1 MVNSALLIS
10 AVVFFI
16 ILAGLFAGAETGL
29 YRLSRLRLRL
39 GVEKKRLSFV
49 MLSRCLRDSSGLLL
63 SMLIGTNLSYYLT
76 TSIVTYVFLKAGT
89 EYRAELFA
97 TLLTAPTL
105 FVFSEL
111 IPKNI
116 FFYRA
121 DSLMPYLSPV
131 LYGFH
136 KVLSFC
142 GIIPVLKLIS
152 GFFVRLAGAASSE
165 KSVITS
171 AQRYKVQAILRDTH
185 EEGIL
190 SSVQTDIINRLV
202 SISNIR
208 IRSVMIPI
216 NHVKTIDVNSDNS
229 AVLNKLNK
237 CAFTR
242 LPVTEDRAENII
254 GFINIY
260 ETSAT
265 LQQFANLKKFVKPIR
280 KVDANTTVTDAIN
293 IMQKENQKIVLV
305 TRGARPGRE
314 NSGVVT
320 GRLFPRVS
328 RERPIGIVTMKDLVE
343 ELLGELAEW

>member
-1 MVNSALLIS
+1 MVNSAVLIS
-10 AVVFFI
+10 AVVFLI

-49 MLSRCLRDSSGLLL
+49 ILGRCLRDSSGLLL
-63 SMLIGTNLSYYLT
+63 SLLIATNLAYYLT
-76 TSIVTYVFLKAGT
+76 TSIVTNIFLSKVET
-89 EYRAELFA
+89 EHSAELFA

-121 DSLMPYLSPV
+121 DSLMPYLSPL
-131 LYGFH
+131 LYTFH

-142 GIIPVLKLIS
+142 GVVPLLKFVS
-152 GFFVRLAGAASSE
+152 GLFARSAGLASSP
-165 KSVITS
+165 KTVITS
-171 AQRYKVQAILRDTH
+171 AQRHKVQAILQDTR

-216 NHVKTIDVNSDNS
+216 NNVQIVDVNSDNS
-229 AVLNKLNK
+229 ALLSKLKK

-242 LPVTEDRAENII
+242 LPVVEGRAGNII

-260 ETSAT
+260 ETLSSSE
-265 LQQFANLKKFVKPIR
+265 QFANLQKFVKTIR
-280 KVDANTTVTDAIN
+280 KVDANTTVTDTIN
-293 IMQKENQKIVLV
+293 IMQRENQKIVLV
-305 TRGARPGRE
+305 MKIGRAGQE
-314 NSGVVT
+314 K
-320 GRLFPRVS
+320 
-328 RERPIGIVTMKDLVE
+328 PIGIVTMKDLAE

>member
-1 MVNSALLIS
+1 MVNSAVLIL
-10 AVVFFI
+10 AIVFFV

-39 GVEKKRLSFV
+39 GVEKKRLSFII
-49 MLSRCLRDSSGLLL
+49 LGRCLRDSSGLLL
-63 SMLIGTNLSYYLT
+63 SMLIGTNLAHYLA
-76 TSIVTYVFLKAGT
+76 TSIVTFVFFTYVFLRKAGS
-89 EYRAELFA
+89 AELFA

-121 DSLMPYLSPV
+121 DSLMSYLSPL
-131 LYGFH
+131 LYVFH

-142 GIIPVLKLIS
+142 GVVPLLKFVS
-152 GFFVRLAGAASSE
+152 GLFARSAGLASSP
-165 KSVITS
+165 KTVITS
-171 AQRYKVQAILRDTH
+171 AQRHKVQAILQDTH

-208 IRSVMIPI
+208 IRSVMIPL
-216 NHVKTIDVNSDNS
+216 NNVQMLDVNSDNS
-229 AVLNKLNK
+229 ALLSKLKK

-242 LPVTEDRAENII
+242 LPVVEGRAENII

-260 ETSAT
+260 ETLSSPE
-265 LQQFANLKKFVKPIR
+265 QFASLEKFTKPIR

-293 IMQKENQKIVLV
+293 IMQRENQKIVLV
-305 TRGARPGRE
+305 LR
-314 NSGVVT
+314 T
-320 GRLFPRVS
+320 GRTG

>member
-1 MVNSALLIS
+1 
-10 AVVFFI
+10 
-16 ILAGLFAGAETGL
+16 
-29 YRLSRLRLRL
+29 
-39 GVEKKRLSFV
+39 
-49 MLSRCLRDSSGLLL
+49 
-63 SMLIGTNLSYYLT
+63 MLIATNLAYYLT
-76 TSIVTYVFLKAGT
+76 TSIVTNIFLSKVET
-89 EYRAELFA
+89 EHSAELFA

-121 DSLMPYLSPV
+121 DSLMPYLSPL
-131 LYGFH
+131 LYVFH

-142 GIIPVLKLIS
+142 GVVPLLKFVS
-152 GFFVRLAGAASSE
+152 GLFARSAGLASSP
-165 KSVITS
+165 KTVITS
-171 AQRYKVQAILRDTH
+171 AQRHKVQAILQDTH

-216 NHVKTIDVNSDNS
+216 NNVQIVDVNSDNS
-229 AVLNKLNK
+229 ALLSKLKK

-242 LPVTEDRAENII
+242 LPVIENRAENII

-260 ETSAT
+260 ETLSSSE
-265 LQQFANLKKFVKPIR
+265 QFANLQKFVKSIR
-280 KVDANTTVTDAIN
+280 KVDANTTVTDTIT
-293 IMQKENQKIVLV
+293 IMQRENQKIVLV
-305 TRGARPGRE
+305 MKIGRAGQE
-314 NSGVVT
+314 K
-320 GRLFPRVS
+320 
-328 RERPIGIVTMKDLVE
+328 PIGIVTMKDLVE